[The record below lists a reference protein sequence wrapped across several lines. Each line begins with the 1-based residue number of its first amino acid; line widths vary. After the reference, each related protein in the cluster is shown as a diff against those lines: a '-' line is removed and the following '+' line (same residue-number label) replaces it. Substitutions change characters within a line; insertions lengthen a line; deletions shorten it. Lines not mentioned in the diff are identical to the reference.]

1 MRQLLAWASLVVAGS
16 TIAQGQT
23 AHVHGAAQMSVA
35 LIDSALEI
43 ALYAPAESFWGFEH
57 AAKSTEEIAAEQKAL
72 ATLKSGSWLVLP
84 SSAGCTLVTSSAA
97 RSDGGADDAEHRHG
111 HEHVSEASS
120 AHTNVE
126 VNLQFTCTQADDL
139 TQPNAIELRLFATFA
154 SLNTVD
160 LQGIT
165 DTKQLAKR
173 LTNQDFKFGL

>member
-43 ALYAPAESFWGFEH
+43 ALYAPAESFWGFEY

-84 SSAGCTLVTSSAA
+84 SSAGCTLVTNSAA
-97 RSDGGADDAEHRHG
+97 RSDGGADDAEHSR
-111 HEHVSEASS
+111 EHAGEASS

-139 TQPNAIELRLFATFA
+139 TQLNAIELRLFATFA
-154 SLNTVD
+154 SLDTVD